1 MLSVIKKLI
10 WFFASLFIHMLGKL
24 VSILQRVFAKYIGPF
39 SFVNIYVSS
48 IDIKESKS
56 NIDFGLAN

>member
-1 MLSVIKKLI
+1 
-10 WFFASLFIHMLGKL
+10 MLGKF

-56 NIDFGLAN
+56 NIDLGLAN